1 MIKLALDQQ
10 EGGCTNVAR
19 KNDAGEFAPI
29 EVTADPIKAVLLIS
43 NLEYGGAQRQV
54 VELANHLN
62 ASGHDIH
69 VCCLSGY
76 VPLARELNDADRL
89 LHIVAKRHKFDV
101 TVVPRLAKLLTALDT
116 DVVHTFLFDAEMAGR
131 AASILN
137 RKVAVIG
144 SERNTDYVRRRLHA
158 VCLKATGWLF
168 DAIIANSHAG
178 KRFQERTLGIAPERV
193 FVVHN
198 GVDTGKFRP
207 YPVSRVREELGIA
220 PDAPVVAMF
229 ASFKKQ
235 KNHLMLFRVARRV
248 LEKLPD
254 ARFLCVGGALHQGL
268 QSSGLYHQEMLKA
281 VESMGISQAV
291 LAIGN
296 RDDVIDVCNSVDVTV
311 LTSYREGTPNVLLE
325 SMACGVPVVAN
336 QAADNAVIVP
346 DGRVGF
352 VVAFDDDKA
361 MADRLVEMLENPTQ
375 REAMGSAAR
384 SWAESEFSLSSL
396 ACKTLAVYREVLAR
410 KSQNGNHAGFSHVD
424 SGQSVERETAAQAES
439 ALVSLL
445 PYPHPYRAMLSVCSD
460 LDLTPDRRVYWET
473 TKFLNTTEETC
484 MGTGVG
490 LEVGNSLYFSMP
502 DGQLSYWGTDDTGRE
517 MLRRLIHSGHVD
529 VLHSYG
535 DLARTRLEAKRAL
548 RELEAHN
555 LRFEVW
561 VDHSKAP
568 TNFGAD
574 IMHGYGDLPG
584 ADAYHADMTLAHGVR
599 FISRGRVTSMI
610 GQDVR
615 PSLGAFQGVWR
626 SDHPVASART
636 VAKELAK
643 HVLGR
648 LGNSKYDIH
657 PANRVLREVS
667 LRNGSRCMEFVR
679 CNPHYSGVSGSD
691 TASGVGD
698 VITESFLSPMVR
710 RGGACVLY
718 CHLGKIVDPDQP
730 LPHSSREAYR
740 RLARRYQAG
749 EILVLTTARLL
760 RYLLA
765 RDRLVWEVQ
774 TDEQGLNIVI
784 RTLDDPA
791 RGHSVPKA
799 EDLAGL
805 TFRVPKQ
812 GACRIT
818 GVLGTA
824 LPFEQTEE
832 KNTRLLTI
840 PFRQLDFPDV

>member
-1 MIKLALDQQ
+1 MKLALDQQ
-10 EGGCTNVAR
+10 EGACASVAR
-19 KNDAGEFAPI
+19 KNNASGPAPI
-29 EVTADPIKAVLLIS
+29 EVPTNPVSVVLLIS

-54 VELANHLN
+54 VELANNLN
-62 ASGHDIH
+62 ASGHDAH
-69 VCCLSGY
+69 VCCLSDY
-76 VPLARELNDADRL
+76 VPLSRELNDADRL

-116 DVVHTFLFDAEMAGR
+116 DIVHTFLFDAEMAGR

-144 SERNTDYVRRRLHA
+144 SERNTDYVRRRLHSI
-158 VCLKATGWLF
+158 CLRATGRLF

-178 KRFQERTLGIAPERV
+178 KRFQERTLGIASERV
-193 FVVHN
+193 FAVHN
-198 GVDTGKFRP
+198 GVDTDKFKP
-207 YPVSRVREELGIA
+207 QAVSRVREELGIT
-220 PDAPVVAMF
+220 PGAPVVAMF

-235 KNHLMLFRVARRV
+235 KNHLMLFRVVQRV
-248 LEKLPD
+248 LEKLPE

-268 QSSGLYHQEMLKA
+268 QSSGLYHREMLEA
-281 VESMGISQAV
+281 VESMGISRAV

-296 RDDVIDVCNSVDVTV
+296 RDDVIDVCNSADVTV

-325 SMACGVPVVAN
+325 SMACGVPVVAT
-336 QAADNAVIVP
+336 QAADNAIIIP

-352 VVAFDDDKA
+352 VVAFDDDKT
-361 MADRLVEMLENPTQ
+361 MADRLVEMLENPT
-375 REAMGSAAR
+375 RLEAMGSAAR

-396 ACKTLAVYREVLAR
+396 ARKTLAVYREVLAR
-410 KSQNGNHAGFSHVD
+410 KDRNRIHASANPVEG
-424 SGQSVERETAAQAES
+424 GQGAEWGTAEQATS
-439 ALVSLL
+439 TPVSLL
-445 PYPHPYRAMLSVCSD
+445 PCPYPYRAMLSVCSD

-484 MGTGVG
+484 MGKGVG

-502 DGQLSYWGTDDTGRE
+502 EGQFSYWGTDDTGRE
-517 MLRRLIHSGHVD
+517 MLRRLIHSGHID

-535 DLARTRLEAKRAL
+535 DLAKTRLDAERAL

-574 IMHGYGDLPG
+574 IMHGCGDLPG
-584 ADAYHADMTLAHGVR
+584 ADAYHADLTLAHGVR
-599 FISRGRVTSMI
+599 FICRGRVTSMI

-626 SDHPVASART
+626 SDHPIASART

-643 HVLGR
+643 HMLGK

-667 LRNGSRCMEFVR
+667 LRNDARCMEFVR
-679 CNPHYSGVSGSD
+679 CNPHYRGVSGSD

-698 VITESFLSPMVR
+698 VITESFLSSMVR

-718 CHLGKIVDPDQP
+718 CHLGKIVDPDEP

-740 RLARRYQAG
+740 RLARRYHAG

-774 TDEQGLNIVI
+774 TDKQGLNIVI

-818 GVLGTA
+818 DVFGTA
-824 LPFEQTEE
+824 LPFEQIEE
-832 KNTRLLTI
+832 KDAKLLTI
-840 PFRQLDFPDV
+840 PFRALDFPDV